1 MSQKSNICRRDSK
14 AVISFR
20 SMYLISTLSLSRM
33 KLFGVVGQKWS
44 KMSHFIPLFWFL
56 FLPRLY
62 IHVFLITFYVPKPKG
77 VLGQFLD
84 ICPYY
89 LSFSRSRKAFLTNK
103 QPFLSS
109 FPLLMNRY

>member
-20 SMYLISTLSLSRM
+20 SMYLISTLSLSHM

-44 KMSHFIPLFWFL
+44 KMSRFIPLFWFL

-62 IHVFLITFYVPKPKG
+62 IHVFLITYVPKPKG
-77 VLGQFLD
+77 DLGQFLS
-84 ICPYY
+84 ICSYY

-109 FPLLMNRY
+109 FLLLMMNRY